1 MTYHSPPV
9 VLTFSASDPTGGAG
23 LQADLLTLSS
33 MGCHAVTVVTAIT
46 VQDTVGVADYWPLEA
61 RQIVRQARCVMDD
74 IPVMAFKIGMVGSA
88 GAAAAIAEVVADYPQ
103 IPLVFDPVL
112 ASGRGD
118 ALSNVETMDAM
129 LALLIPRTTILTPN
143 SLELRR
149 LSARMSAEAG
159 KVPEDALPEGLSAVS
174 VETMSDT
181 NACAMTLLEQGCD
194 YVLLTG
200 THDSTVQV
208 INTLYGS
215 RADGSKGALRRDEWV
230 RLAGSWHGSG
240 CTLASAVTAML
251 AHQVPVDEAVFAAQ
265 EFVYESLRAGYRLGR
280 GQFIPD
286 RLFWARQ
293 VGLVA

>member
-46 VQDTVGVADYWPLEA
+46 VQDTVGVTDYWPLEA
-61 RQIVRQARCVMDD
+61 QQIVRQARCVLDD
-74 IPVMAFKIGMVGSA
+74 MAVMAFKIGMVGSV
-88 GAAAAIAEVVADYPQ
+88 GAVAAIAEVVADYPQ

-118 ALSNVETMDAM
+118 ALSNMETVDAM
-129 LALLIPRTTILTPN
+129 LALLMPKTTILTPN

-149 LSARMSAEAG
+149 LSARMSVESGEVPIAVLPTG
-159 KVPEDALPEGLSAVS
+159 LSMVPEEV
-174 VETMSDT
+174 MSDT
-181 NACAMTLLEQGCD
+181 GARVMTLLEQGCD

-200 THDSTVQV
+200 THDGTAQV

-240 CTLASAVTAML
+240 CTLASAVAAML
-251 AHQVPVDEAVFAAQ
+251 AHQVPVPEAVFAAQ
-265 EFVYESLRAGYRLGR
+265 EFVYESLRAGYQLGR